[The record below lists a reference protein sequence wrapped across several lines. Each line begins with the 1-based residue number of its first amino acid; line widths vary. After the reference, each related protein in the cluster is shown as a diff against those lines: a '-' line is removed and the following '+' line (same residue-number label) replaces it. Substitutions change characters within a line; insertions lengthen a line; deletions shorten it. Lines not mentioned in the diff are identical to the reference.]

1 MPVARLQYEKNEKIS
16 GEQARLPMAIVTRR
30 RVNLCVKGTIW
41 LVCVTG
47 FLFQASRVV
56 ELYEKYEFT
65 VTVFEEMR
73 SNIEFPAVT
82 ICTEQW

>member
-1 MPVARLQYEKNEKIS
+1 
-16 GEQARLPMAIVTRR
+16 MAIITRY
-30 RVNLCVKGTIW
+30 RVNLAIKGTIW
-41 LVCVTG
+41 LVCVVG
-47 FLFQASRVV
+47 FLYQAGRVL

-73 SNIEFPAVT
+73 KNIEFPAIT

>member
-1 MPVARLQYEKNEKIS
+1 MR
-16 GEQARLPMAIVTRR
+16 IVTRHH
-30 RVNLCVKGTIW
+30 VTIAIKGTIW
-41 LVCVTG
+41 LVCVIG
-47 FLFQASRVV
+47 FLYQAGRVL

-73 SNIEFPAVT
+73 KNIEFPAIT